1 MIITIPIIN
10 PIVAKVLSLSWL
22 SPISPKIMANIA
34 SINGA
39 KNIAR
44 IAKIIDIIPKVLLA
58 ILFTQKYVLIS
69 LLILNFIKNYI
80 KNSFLENIIKFYL
93 FIIFVNSQIMDS

>member
-1 MIITIPIIN
+1 
-10 PIVAKVLSLSWL
+10 
-22 SPISPKIMANIA
+22 MANIA